1 MLVQTSCGR
10 PDPLPAPFA
19 HWHAGARAGKVRF
32 MKIRRLPDHLVNQ
45 IAAGEVVE
53 RPANA
58 VKELLENALDA
69 GARRVTVDLEEGG
82 RRLIRITDDGCGMT
96 PDEIRVAVERHAT
109 SKLPGDDLSLIRSL
123 GFRGEA
129 LPSIASVS
137 CLEINSRPVDQET
150 GWRVKVD
157 YGQVVADAPVG
168 MNPGT
173 RITVADLFS
182 RLPARLKFLKSERSE
197 LNACLDLIRRLA
209 MAHPHVGF
217 TVTHNGR
224 TLFQSASQSGDLFAA
239 GAGRLTDV
247 LGVDFTDNAIP
258 VDVSREGLRLHGFAS
273 LPTFNR
279 GVGDH
284 QFLFVDGR
292 PVRDRL
298 LLGAIRGAYQ
308 DVLAH
313 DRYPVV
319 ALFLDTPPG
328 FVDVNVHP
336 TKSEVRF
343 ADAALVRGLI
353 VGGLRAGLHA
363 AGQRTSTTVAS
374 AALGALGRS
383 AAQSEAPSEAQSA
396 APARPYTPGSGYGF
410 QSRPGGNYSGSTI
423 SPRLADWSVNY
434 NAGGTAAPTQ
444 PLAGFGADFA
454 PHAPAASSA
463 AAQPAPEQDTGE
475 DLTRFPLGAARAQI
489 NNTYVVAE
497 TGDGGMVI
505 VDQHAAHERL
515 VYERMK
521 AALAEGGIKRQ
532 LLLLPEVVELDQI
545 SADAIETRAADL
557 ESLGLVVERFGPA
570 AILVR
575 EVPALLG
582 KADVPGLVRDLA
594 DEIVHLG
601 EAFSLQEKLHEVC
614 STMACHGSVR
624 AGRRLSITEMNALL
638 REMEATPNSGQCNH
652 GRPTWL
658 KLHPAD
664 IEKLFGRR

>member
-1 MLVQTSCGR
+1 
-10 PDPLPAPFA
+10 
-19 HWHAGARAGKVRF
+19 

-58 VKELLENALDA
+58 VKELLENSLDA
-69 GARRVTVDLEEGG
+69 GARRVTIDLEEGG
-82 RRLIRITDDGCGMT
+82 RRLIRITDDGCGMA
-96 PDEIRVAVERHAT
+96 PEEIRLAVERHAT
-109 SKLPGDDLSLIRSL
+109 SKLPADDLSLIRSL

-137 CLEINSRPVDQET
+137 CLEIASRPVEQET

-157 YGQVVADAPVG
+157 YGQVTADAPTG

-182 RLPARLKFLKSERSE
+182 RLPARLKFLKTERAE
-197 LNACLDLIRRLA
+197 LTACLDIVRRLA

-224 TLFQSASQSGDLFAA
+224 TLFQSASQSGDLFVA

-247 LGVDFTDNAIP
+247 LGVEFTDNAIP
-258 VDVSREGLRLHGFAS
+258 VDVTREGLRLHGFAS
-273 LPTFNR
+273 LPTYNR

-313 DRYPVV
+313 DRFPVV

-336 TKSEVRF
+336 TKAEVRF
-343 ADAALVRGLI
+343 ENAAMVRGLI
-353 VGGLRAGLHA
+353 VGGLRAGLQA
-363 AGQRTSTTVAS
+363 AGQRSSTTVAA

-383 AAQSEAPSEAQSA
+383 AAQSD
-396 APARPYTPGSGYGF
+396 APAPYNPGASFGF
-410 QSRPGGNYSGSTI
+410 QSRPSGGYSGSTV
-423 SPRLADWSVNY
+423 SPRVSDWTVNY
-434 NAGGTAAPTQ
+434 NAGAPAAGQ
-444 PLAGFGADFA
+444 PRQLEGFGADFA
-454 PHAPAASSA
+454 PHAPTTSSA
-463 AAQPAPEQDTGE
+463 AAQPLPEQDASE
-475 DLTRFPLGAARAQI
+475 DLTRFPMGAARAQI
-489 NNTYVVAE
+489 ANTYVVAE
-497 TGDGGMVI
+497 TSDGGMVI

-521 AALAEGGIKRQ
+521 ASLAEGGIKRQ
-532 LLLLPEVVELDQI
+532 MLLLPEVVELDQI
-545 SADAIETRAADL
+545 AADAIETRAGDL
-557 ESLGLVVERFGPA
+557 EALGLVVERFGPA

-582 KADVPGLVRDLA
+582 KADVHGLVRDLA

-614 STMACHGSVR
+614 ATMACHGSVR
-624 AGRRLSITEMNALL
+624 AGRRLSVTEMNALL
-638 REMEATPNSGQCNH
+638 REMEETPNSGQCNH

-658 KLHPAD
+658 KLQPSD

>member
-1 MLVQTSCGR
+1 MS
-10 PDPLPAPFA
+10 
-19 HWHAGARAGKVRF
+19 
-32 MKIRRLPDHLVNQ
+32 IRRLPDHLINQ

-58 VKELLENALDA
+58 VKELLENSLDA
-69 GARRVTVDLEEGG
+69 GGRRIAIDLEDGG

-96 PDEIRVAVERHAT
+96 PEEIRLALERHAT
-109 SKLPGDDLSLIRSL
+109 SKLPTDDLSQIRSL

-137 CLEINSRPVDQET
+137 CLEIASRPTAQET

-157 YGQVVADAPVG
+157 YGQVTADAPTG

-173 RITVADLFS
+173 RISVMDLFA

-197 LNACLDLIRRLA
+197 LAACLDIIRRLA

-224 TLFQSASQSGDLFAA
+224 TVFQSAAQSGDLFTA

-247 LGVDFTDNAIP
+247 LGVEFTDNAIP
-258 VDVSREGLRLHGFAS
+258 VDVSREGLRLSGFAS
-273 LPTFNR
+273 LPTYNR

-313 DRYPVV
+313 DRFPVV
-319 ALFLDTPPG
+319 VLFLETPEG

-336 TKSEVRF
+336 TKAEVRF

-353 VGGLRAGLHA
+353 VGGLRAGLQA
-363 AGQRTSTTVAS
+363 AGQRTATTVAS

-383 AAQSEAPSEAQSA
+383 SQADAPSA
-396 APARPYTPGSGYGF
+396 APPYNPGAGFGY
-410 QSRPGGNYSGSTI
+410 QSRPSGHASGSTL
-423 SPRLADWSVNY
+423 SPRLADWSVSY
-434 NAGGTAAPTQ
+434 NTGGTGTGAAAPALSAQ
-444 PLAGFGADFA
+444 PRLADFA
-454 PHAPAASSA
+454 PQAPAASSA
-463 AAQPAPEQDTGE
+463 AARPEPAPEAE
-475 DLTRFPLGAARAQI
+475 DATRFPLGAARAQI
-489 NNTYVVAE
+489 NNTYIVAE
-497 TGDGGMVI
+497 TADGGMVI

-521 AALAEGGIKRQ
+521 AALTEGGIKRQ
-532 LLLLPEVVELDQI
+532 LLLLPEVAELDQI
-545 SADAIETRAADL
+545 AADALESRAAEL
-557 ESLGLVVERFGPA
+557 EALGLVIERFGPA
-570 AILVR
+570 AVLVR

-582 KADVPGLVRDLA
+582 KADVIGLVRDLA

-614 STMACHGSVR
+614 ATMACHGSVR
-624 AGRRLSITEMNALL
+624 AGRRLSVEEMNALL

-658 KLHPAD
+658 KLHQAD

>member
-1 MLVQTSCGR
+1 MR
-10 PDPLPAPFA
+10 
-19 HWHAGARAGKVRF
+19 WHVELGAGKVPL
-32 MKIRRLPDHLVNQ
+32 MNTPVKIRRLPDHLVNQ

-58 VKELLENALDA
+58 VKELLENSLDA
-69 GARRVTVDLEEGG
+69 GARRVTIDLEEGG

-96 PDEIRVAVERHAT
+96 PDEIRLAVERHAT
-109 SKLPGDDLSLIRSL
+109 SKLPTDDLSLIRSL

-137 CLEINSRPVDQET
+137 CLEIASRPIDQET

-157 YGQVVADAPVG
+157 YGDVTADAPTG

-173 RITVADLFS
+173 CITVADLFA
-182 RLPARLKFLKSERSE
+182 RLPARLKFLKTERSE
-197 LNACLDLIRRLA
+197 LTACLDLVRRLA

-247 LGVDFTDNAIP
+247 LGVEFTDNAIK

-273 LPTFNR
+273 LPTYNR

-313 DRYPVV
+313 DRFPVV

-336 TKSEVRF
+336 TKAEVRF
-343 ADAALVRGLI
+343 ADAAMVRGLI
-353 VGGLRAGLHA
+353 VGGLRAGLQA
-363 AGQRTSTTVAS
+363 AGQRSSTTVAA
-374 AALGALGRS
+374 AALGALGK
-383 AAQSEAPSEAQSA
+383 SA
-396 APARPYTPGSGYGF
+396 APSGAPAGQPYNPGPYNPGAGFGF
-410 QSRPGGNYSGSTI
+410 QSRPSGGYSGGGYSGSTL
-423 SPRLADWSVNY
+423 SPRVSDWSVNY
-434 NAGGTAAPTQ
+434 NAGTPVQ
-444 PLAGFGADFA
+444 PRLADFA

-463 AAQPAPEQDTGE
+463 AAHPAPEQDTGE

-497 TGDGGMVI
+497 TNDGGMVI

-521 AALAEGGIKRQ
+521 TALAEGGIKRQ
-532 LLLLPEVVELDQI
+532 MLLLPEVVELDQI
-545 SADAIETRAADL
+545 AADAIETRAADL
-557 ESLGLVVERFGPA
+557 EALGLVVERFGPA

-582 KADVPGLVRDLA
+582 KANVISLVRDLA

-601 EAFSLQEKLHEVC
+601 EAFSLSEKLHEVC
-614 STMACHGSVR
+614 ATMACHGSVR
-624 AGRRLSITEMNALL
+624 AGRRLSVTEMNALL
-638 REMEATPNSGQCNH
+638 REMEETPNSGQCNH

-658 KLHPAD
+658 KLQPTD

>member
-1 MLVQTSCGR
+1 MR
-10 PDPLPAPFA
+10 
-19 HWHAGARAGKVRF
+19 WHVGVRAGKVRH

-58 VKELLENALDA
+58 VKELLENSLDA
-69 GARRVTVDLEEGG
+69 GARRVTIDLEEGG
-82 RRLIRITDDGCGMT
+82 RRLIRITDDGCGMS
-96 PDEIRVAVERHAT
+96 PEEIRLAVERHAT
-109 SKLPGDDLSLIRSL
+109 SKLPADDLSLIRSL

-137 CLEINSRPVDQET
+137 CLEISSRPIDQET
-150 GWRVKVD
+150 GWRVKVE
-157 YGQVVADAPVG
+157 YGQVTADAPTG

-173 RITVADLFS
+173 CIMVADLFS

-197 LNACLDLIRRLA
+197 LTACLDIVRRLA

-224 TLFQSASQSGDLFAA
+224 TLFQSAAQSGDLFAA

-247 LGVDFTDNAIP
+247 LGVEFTDNAIP

-273 LPTFNR
+273 LPTYNR

-313 DRYPVV
+313 DRFPVV

-336 TKSEVRF
+336 TKAEVRF
-343 ADAALVRGLI
+343 ENAALVRGLI
-353 VGGLRAGLHA
+353 VGGLRTGLQA
-363 AGQRTSTTVAS
+363 AGQRSSTTIGA

-383 AAQSEAPSEAQSA
+383 AAQTDTSA
-396 APARPYTPGSGYGF
+396 SQPYNPGSGFGF
-410 QSRPGGNYSGSTI
+410 QSRPAGGYSGSTL

-434 NAGGTAAPTQ
+434 NAGSPTPAPMQ
-444 PLAGFGADFA
+444 PRLADFA
-454 PHAPAASSA
+454 PHAPATSSA
-463 AAQPAPEQDTGE
+463 AAQPAPDQDTGE

-489 NNTYVVAE
+489 ANTYVVAE
-497 TGDGGMVI
+497 TNDGGMVI

-545 SADAIETRAADL
+545 SADAIEARASDL
-557 ESLGLVVERFGPA
+557 EALGLVVERFGPA

-582 KADVPGLVRDLA
+582 KSDVPGLVRDLA

-601 EAFSLQEKLHEVC
+601 EAFSLSEKLHEVC
-614 STMACHGSVR
+614 ATMACHGSVR
-624 AGRRLSITEMNALL
+624 AGRRLSVTEMNALL
-638 REMEATPNSGQCNH
+638 REMEETPNSGQCNH

-658 KLHPAD
+658 KLQPSD

>member
-1 MLVQTSCGR
+1 
-10 PDPLPAPFA
+10 
-19 HWHAGARAGKVRF
+19 

-58 VKELLENALDA
+58 IKELLENSLDA
-69 GARRVTVDLEEGG
+69 GARRITIDLEEGG

-96 PDEIRVAVERHAT
+96 PEEIRLALERHAT
-109 SKLPGDDLSLIRSL
+109 SKLPTDDLSLIRSL

-137 CLEINSRPVDQET
+137 CIEISSRPAEAET

-157 YGQVVADAPVG
+157 YGQVTADAPVG

-173 RITVADLFS
+173 RIAVSDLFA

-197 LNACLDLIRRLA
+197 LTACLDIVRRLA

-217 TVTHNGR
+217 TVTHGGR
-224 TLFQSASQSGDLFAA
+224 TLFQSAAQSGDLFAA

-247 LGVDFTDNAIP
+247 LGVEFTDNAIP
-258 VDVSREGLRLHGFAS
+258 VDVSRDGLRLSGFAS
-273 LPTFNR
+273 LPTYNR

-313 DRYPVV
+313 DRFPVV
-319 ALFLDTPPG
+319 VLFLETPEG

-336 TKSEVRF
+336 TKAEVRF

-353 VGGLRAGLHA
+353 VGGLRAGLQA
-363 AGQRTSTTVAS
+363 AGQRSSTTVAA

-383 AAQSEAPSEAQSA
+383 ATAPAAPSGV
-396 APARPYTPGSGYGF
+396 PSGGF
-410 QSRPGGNYSGSTI
+410 GYQSRPSAPSM
-423 SPRLADWSVNY
+423 SPRLSDWSVAY
-434 NAGGTAAPTQ
+434 NTGGSAVPPAQ
-444 PLAGFGADFA
+444 SRLADFA

-463 AAQPAPEQDTGE
+463 AHEEHPAPEAE
-475 DLTRFPLGAARAQI
+475 DATRFPMGAARAQI
-489 NNTYVVAE
+489 NNTYIVAE
-497 TGDGGMVI
+497 TADGGMVL

-545 SADAIETRAADL
+545 AADALETRAGDL
-557 ESLGLVVERFGPA
+557 DSLGLVIERFGPA

-601 EAFSLQEKLHEVC
+601 EAFSLKEKLHEVC
-614 STMACHGSVR
+614 ATMACHGSVR
-624 AGRRLSITEMNALL
+624 AGRRLSVTEMNALL

-658 KLHPAD
+658 KLHQAD

>member
-1 MLVQTSCGR
+1 
-10 PDPLPAPFA
+10 
-19 HWHAGARAGKVRF
+19 

-157 YGQVVADAPVG
+157 YGQVAADAPVG

-396 APARPYTPGSGYGF
+396 APARPYT
-410 QSRPGGNYSGSTI
+410 
-423 SPRLADWSVNY
+423 
-434 NAGGTAAPTQ
+434 
-444 PLAGFGADFA
+444 
-454 PHAPAASSA
+454 
-463 AAQPAPEQDTGE
+463 
-475 DLTRFPLGAARAQI
+475 
-489 NNTYVVAE
+489 
-497 TGDGGMVI
+497 
-505 VDQHAAHERL
+505 
-515 VYERMK
+515 
-521 AALAEGGIKRQ
+521 
-532 LLLLPEVVELDQI
+532 
-545 SADAIETRAADL
+545 
-557 ESLGLVVERFGPA
+557 
-570 AILVR
+570 
-575 EVPALLG
+575 
-582 KADVPGLVRDLA
+582 
-594 DEIVHLG
+594 
-601 EAFSLQEKLHEVC
+601 
-614 STMACHGSVR
+614 
-624 AGRRLSITEMNALL
+624 
-638 REMEATPNSGQCNH
+638 
-652 GRPTWL
+652 
-658 KLHPAD
+658 
-664 IEKLFGRR
+664 

>member
-1 MLVQTSCGR
+1 MNV
-10 PDPLPAPFA
+10 P
-19 HWHAGARAGKVRF
+19 VR
-32 MKIRRLPDHLVNQ
+32 IRRLPDHLVNQ

-69 GARRVTVDLEEGG
+69 GARRVTIDLEEGG
-82 RRLIRITDDGCGMT
+82 RRLIRITDDGCGMS

-109 SKLPGDDLSLIRSL
+109 SKLPDDDLSLIRSL

-137 CLEINSRPVDQET
+137 CLEISSRPVDQET

-157 YGQVVADAPVG
+157 YGQVTADAPTG

-173 RITVADLFS
+173 CITVADLFS

-197 LNACLDLIRRLA
+197 LTACLDLVRRLA

-224 TLFQSASQSGDLFAA
+224 TLFQSAAQSGDLFAA

-247 LGVDFTDNAIP
+247 LGVEFTDNAIP
-258 VDVSREGLRLHGFAS
+258 VDVTREGLRLHGFAS
-273 LPTFNR
+273 LPTYNR

-313 DRYPVV
+313 DRFPVV

-336 TKSEVRF
+336 TKAEVRF
-343 ADAALVRGLI
+343 ADAAMVRGLI
-353 VGGLRAGLHA
+353 VGGLRAGLQA
-363 AGQRTSTTVAS
+363 AGQRSSTTVAN

-383 AAQSEAPSEAQSA
+383 ASQTNSPA
-396 APARPYTPGSGYGF
+396 APTYNPGSGYGF
-410 QSRPGGNYSGSTI
+410 QSRPSGSYSGSTI
-423 SPRLADWSVNY
+423 SPRLSDWSVNY
-434 NAGGTAAPTQ
+434 NAGAPAPAPTQ
-444 PLAGFGADFA
+444 AQPRLADFA

-463 AAQPAPEQDTGE
+463 AAQSAPEQDTAE
-475 DLTRFPLGAARAQI
+475 DFTRFPMGAARAQI

-497 TGDGGMVI
+497 TNDGGMVI

-521 AALAEGGIKRQ
+521 TALADGGIKRQ

-545 SADAIETRAADL
+545 AADAIETRASDL
-557 ESLGLVVERFGPA
+557 EALGLVVERFGPA

-582 KADVPGLVRDLA
+582 KANVISLVRDLA

-601 EAFSLQEKLHEVC
+601 EAFSLSEKLHEVC
-614 STMACHGSVR
+614 ATMACHGSVR
-624 AGRRLSITEMNALL
+624 AGRRLSVMEMNALL
-638 REMEATPNSGQCNH
+638 REMEETPNSGQCNH

-658 KLHPAD
+658 KLQPSD

>member
-1 MLVQTSCGR
+1 
-10 PDPLPAPFA
+10 
-19 HWHAGARAGKVRF
+19 

-58 VKELLENALDA
+58 VKELVENSLDA

-82 RRLIRITDDGCGMT
+82 RRLIRITDDGCGMM
-96 PDEIRVAVERHAT
+96 PDEIRLALERHAT
-109 SKLPGDDLSLIRSL
+109 SKLPTDDLSLIRSL

-137 CLEINSRPVDQET
+137 RVEIASRPMDAAT
-150 GWRVKVD
+150 GWRVMVD
-157 YGQVVADAPVG
+157 YGQIGTDAPAG
-168 MNPGT
+168 LNPGT
-173 RITVADLFS
+173 RISVEDLFG

-197 LNACLDLIRRLA
+197 LTACLDIIRRLA
-209 MAHPHVGF
+209 MAHPNVAF
-217 TVTHNGR
+217 TVTHGGR
-224 TLFQSASQSGDLFAA
+224 TLFQSAAQSGDLFTA

-247 LGVDFTDNAIP
+247 LGVEFTDNAVP
-258 VDVSREGLRLHGFAS
+258 VDVNRDGLRLSGFAS
-273 LPTFNR
+273 LPTYNR

-313 DRYPVV
+313 DRFPVV
-319 ALFLDTPPG
+319 VLFLDTPSG

-336 TKSEVRF
+336 TKAEVRF
-343 ADAALVRGLI
+343 ADAGLVRGLI
-353 VGGLRAGLHA
+353 VGGLRASLQA
-363 AGQRTSTTVAS
+363 AGQRTSTTVS
-374 AALGALGRS
+374 QAALGAFGRS
-383 AAQSEAPSEAQSA
+383 ASEASSSGSFN
-396 APARPYTPGSGYGF
+396 PAYAY
-410 QSRPGGNYSGSTI
+410 QSRPSGPSM
-423 SPRLADWSVNY
+423 SPRLADWSVAY
-434 NAGGTAAPTQ
+434 NTGGTPGVAPAQPAYGAAQ
-444 PLAGFGADFA
+444 GSLADLT
-454 PHAPAASSA
+454 PMAPAAPSA
-463 AAQPAPEQDTGE
+463 EPASPAEELSE
-475 DLTRFPLGAARAQI
+475 DAVRYPLGAARAQI
-489 NNTYVVAE
+489 ANTYIVAE
-497 TGDGGMVI
+497 TADGGMVL

-521 AALAEGGIKRQ
+521 AALAEGGVKRQ

-545 SADAIETRAADL
+545 AADAIDGCAAEL
-557 ESLGLVVERFGPA
+557 AELGLVIERFGPA
-570 AILVR
+570 AVLVR
-575 EVPALLG
+575 EVPSLLAKG
-582 KADVPGLVRDLA
+582 NIVGLVKDLA
-594 DEIVHLG
+594 DEIAHLG
-601 EAFSLQEKLHEVC
+601 EAFSLKEKLHEVC

-624 AGRRLSITEMNALL
+624 AGRRLSVTEMNALL

-658 KLHPAD
+658 KLQPAD